1 MKECGVLVFAFF
13 QLIPER
19 SRESQNH
26 FDHRSGGE
34 EAERVLLLTQR
45 RIEANGVRR
54 TGRQLQDAEWQSY
67 DRAPC
72 VHTNRLA
79 MLNGID
85 VDRIALPGNLS
96 DANAKP
102 HVHSIGFE

>member
-1 MKECGVLVFAFF
+1 MEEGGVLVFAFV

-19 SRESQNH
+19 PRESQNH

-34 EAERVLLLTQR
+34 KAEGVLLLTQR

-54 TGRQLQDAEWQSY
+54 TGRELQHTKWQSH
-67 DRAPC
+67 DRSSC
-72 VHTNRLA
+72 MHTNRLA

-102 HVHSIGFE
+102 YVHMIGFE